1 MGTVSWP
8 EGIEARSI
16 DTGDADA
23 WAELLAAK
31 EIIDQE
37 GENYGPQDLLD
48 QLNDP
53 HVDAALDTIGLWADG
68 RMVAYGKAHAAESV
82 IDVDRVRT
90 DGTVH
95 PQWRRRGVG
104 TALMHWL
111 IERAA
116 ELHAVK
122 HPDAPG
128 EVGNSAISTNIG
140 ADRLLQ
146 KFGFEECRYFF
157 DMKRSLDLAVPQVQ
171 LADGVRLVPFDMS
184 MDEALRATHN
194 EVFLDHWGSTPK
206 DEESW
211 KIEVTGARAFR
222 GGSSY
227 LVLDGQTIAA
237 YVLGY
242 EWEADTAVTG
252 IKELYIGYLGTRRS
266 HRGRGLARAALA
278 KVLTEAAHSGY
289 QRAGLGVDANNP
301 TGALGLYESLGFSV
315 HSKWVTY
322 RLPL

>member
-1 MGTVSWP
+1 MRTVSWP

-16 DTGDADA
+16 EAGDADA
-23 WAELLAAK
+23 WAKLLAAK
-31 EIIDQE
+31 EKIDQE
-37 GENYGPQDLLD
+37 GENYGPQDLID

-53 HVDAALDTIGLWADG
+53 HVDAALDTIGLWAEG

-90 DGTVH
+90 EGTVH

-111 IERAA
+111 IERAT
-116 ELHAVK
+116 ELHTVK
-122 HPDAPG
+122 HPDVPG
-128 EVGNSAISTNIG
+128 EVGNGAISTNVG
-140 ADRLLQ
+140 ADRLLHEC
-146 KFGFEECRYFF
+146 GFEECRYFF
-157 DMKRSLDLAVPQVQ
+157 DMKRSLDLAVPQAQ
-171 LADGVRLVPFDMS
+171 LAGGVRLVPFDMS

-211 KIEVTGARAFR
+211 KVEVSGARAFR

-227 LVLDGQTIAA
+227 LVLDGETIAA

-252 IKELYIGYLGTRRS
+252 IKELYIGYLGTRQS
-266 HRGRGLARAALA
+266 HRGRGLARAVLA
-278 KVLTEAAHSGY
+278 KVLTAAAHSGY
-289 QRAGLGVDANNP
+289 QRAGLGVDADNP
-301 TGALGLYESLGFSV
+301 TGARGLYESLGFSV

>member
-1 MGTVSWP
+1 
-8 EGIEARSI
+8 
-16 DTGDADA
+16 
-23 WAELLAAK
+23 
-31 EIIDQE
+31 
-37 GENYGPQDLLD
+37 
-48 QLNDP
+48 
-53 HVDAALDTIGLWADG
+53 
-68 RMVAYGKAHAAESV
+68 MVAYGKAHAAEPV

-278 KVLTEAAHSGY
+278 KVLTGAAHSGY
-289 QRAGLGVDANNP
+289 QRAGLGVDADNP